1 MYCSTPSGAKKITAL
16 VSRDRQ
22 ILRLPLNLPKTKE
35 HTTWRLAIG
44 ETNKVKAWL
53 S

>member
-1 MYCSTPSGAKKITAL
+1 LLYAGWGKKVIAL

-22 ILRLPLNLPKTKE
+22 ILRLPFTLPKAKE
-35 HTTWRLAIG
+35 HTTWRLAIA

-53 S
+53 N